1 MPKLTKQ
8 QATRHQQAEDLLAVD
23 RPLAEDEKQ
32 FFLDHWQESSTSRN
46 ALDGAFFTPRGLARD
61 LSIEVVGERIVD
73 LGAGIGHLAFACRR
87 LFARRWNGEPRRE
100 LVCIERNP
108 RYVEVGRK
116 VVPEATW
123 ICADLF
129 DLPEGLGVFDTAIAN
144 PPFGATARTGTGP
157 RYRGRAAEYH
167 VIDIAAELARHGAFL
182 VPQPSAPFRY
192 SGRACFTDEYS
203 VAYERFQRQTGIELT
218 PNCGIDTAQYKG
230 EWRGVAP
237 PVEIVTSDF
246 TERTTAQRLRFPR

>member
-8 QATRHQQAEDLLAVD
+8 QATYHQHAEDLLAAD
-23 RPLAEDEKQ
+23 RELAEDEKQ
-32 FFLDHWQESSTSRN
+32 FVLDHWQESATSRN

-73 LGAGIGHLAFACRR
+73 LGAGIGHLAFACMR
-87 LFARRWNGEPRRE
+87 LFAHRWNGETRRE

-129 DLPEGLGVFDTAIAN
+129 DLPDGLGVFDTAIAN
-144 PPFGATARTGTGP
+144 PPFGATPRIGNGP
-157 RYRGRAAEYH
+157 RYRGRVAEYH
-167 VIDIAAELARHGAFL
+167 VIDLAADVARHGVFL
-182 VPQPSAPFRY
+182 VPQQSAPFRY
-192 SGRACFTDEYS
+192 SARACFTDEPS
-203 VAYERFQRQTGIELT
+203 DAYQLFQHQTGIELE
-218 PNCGIDTAQYKG
+218 PSCGIDTAHYSD
-230 EWRGVAP
+230 EWRGVSP
-237 PVEIVTSDF
+237 ITEVVTCDF
-246 TERTTAQRLRFPR
+246 TGRTAPDRLWFSR